1 MTEYEY
7 TVNKIVTQGNKDFNN
22 DDEARLYAARI
33 KNIYQAEDPSN
44 EYWFEYKV
52 AGIESDQFLLQI
64 VTDGSTTW
72 SKQYDNA
79 LDAVKAYERVTDY
92 GFAKYEREAVLV
104 EPNGKV
110 HTKVFQ
116 VPYGVAIA

>member
-1 MTEYEY
+1 MEYEY
-7 TVNKIVTQGNKDFNN
+7 TVNKVVTRGNLDF
-22 DDEARLYAARI
+22 DTDEKARLEAARI
-33 KNIYQAEDPSN
+33 KNIYQAEDPRN

-52 AGIESDQFLLQI
+52 AGIEPDQFLLQI
-64 VTDGSTTW
+64 VTDGSVSW

-110 HTKVFQ
+110 HNKVFQ

>member
-1 MTEYEY
+1 MEYEY
-7 TVNKIVTQGNKDFNN
+7 TVNKIVTQGNKDFNT

-52 AGIESDQFLLQI
+52 AGIEPDQFLLQI

-110 HTKVFQ
+110 HNKVFQ